1 MRLRVLALS
10 PLAAAAAMT
19 VVTSAHADPAT
30 VLVKDFVVPG
40 AIEAS
45 PDGRAWVRG
54 AGEDHRAF
62 VVGPGDAVA
71 RLPDDDS
78 GSPFA
83 TTAPPPPGRLTL
95 GTDGALLADG
105 TRAPLADALLRALGP
120 TSDRRALAY
129 DAVRDQYALVRSRR
143 PLASHT
149 GYEDVWSLVWFTKA
163 RIVEEAEIPGDRVR
177 LKPPFAVAGGVA
189 WIGTSTGV
197 LRWQGGAWTEVG
209 DTELIARD
217 LDRNARDRRDLYG
230 NIALVT
236 LGGAASSAVFSLP
249 VTAIGQQR
257 YLPTATTTFVGAF
270 PAMFT
275 AVMLGASTRG
285 GGGAWSGLWQGVTVT
300 LGVLSI
306 PVVAFATWA
315 TGEAAFRGTK
325 NDGAIFGA
333 LGGAASG
340 ALVWT
345 VASSFLSD
353 DAFEKGLY
361 WLLPV
366 GGGFIS
372 ASSTAGYLWAGK
384 GFAHY

>member
-1 MRLRVLALS
+1 MRFHVRALS
-10 PLAAAAAMT
+10 SLAAATAMT
-19 VVTSAHADPAT
+19 VALHARADPAAL
-30 VLVKDFVVPG
+30 LVHDFVVPG
-40 AIEAS
+40 SIEAS

-62 VVGPGDAVA
+62 VVGPGDAVT
-71 RLPDDDS
+71 RLPDDDA

-95 GTDGALLADG
+95 GADG
-105 TRAPLADALLRALGP
+105 RLLDDGKRAPLADALLHALGP

-149 GYEDVWSLVWFTKA
+149 GYEDVWSLVWFDKA
-163 RIVEEAEIPGDRVR
+163 RIVVESEIPGDRVR
-177 LKPPFAVAGGVA
+177 LNPPVAAAGGVA

-197 LRWQGGAWTEVG
+197 LRWEGGAWTEIG
-209 DTELIARD
+209 DAELIARD
-217 LDRNARDRRDLYG
+217 LDRNARERRDLYG
-230 NIALVT
+230 GIALIT
-236 LGGAASSAVFSLP
+236 FGGAASSAVFSLP
-249 VTAIGQQR
+249 VSAIGQQR

-275 AVMLGASTRG
+275 AGMLTASTRG
-285 GGGAWSGLWQGVTVT
+285 GGGAFSALWQGVTVT

-315 TGEAAFRGTK
+315 TGEAGFRGTY
-325 NDGAIFGA
+325 NDGTIFGA

-345 VASSFLSD
+345 VATSFLSD
-353 DAFEKGLY
+353 VAFEKAFY
-361 WLLPV
+361 WLLPL